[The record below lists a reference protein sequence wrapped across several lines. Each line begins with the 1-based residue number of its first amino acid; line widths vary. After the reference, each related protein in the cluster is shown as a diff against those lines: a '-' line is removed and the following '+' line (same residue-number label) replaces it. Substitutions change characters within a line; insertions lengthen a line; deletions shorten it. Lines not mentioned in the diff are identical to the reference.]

1 MTPER
6 APASEARRAS
16 RDVLPSMHVPELT
29 EEDLTAVVPPRGGR
43 GKPPELIIPGDG
55 RLILNTAAT
64 RLLSPKTPLSG
75 IRLFLAE
82 KGKERFLVVRP
93 APKNATDAIKVYPT
107 GRYYQ
112 DHWPAIVMGRAA
124 TSLRKIGVVERCRL
138 EGIYD
143 RKNNWLI
150 FNINR
155 PKPYQDIEGAD
166 PMGQAVALWLKV
178 AKRKRTIPLKDALE
192 EIRQLWEKEAAKPNS
207 RVRGPFPL
215 ERPIQLGA
223 YLRKY
228 ARDYSQQGLR
238 LGGGGTKP
246 PVILE

>member
-1 MTPER
+1 MTPDR
-6 APASEARRAS
+6 SRVSAARRAS
-16 RDVLPSMHVPELT
+16 RDSLPSTRTPELS
-29 EEDLTAVVPPRGGR
+29 EKDLAAVVPPRAGR

-64 RLLSPKTPLSG
+64 LLLSPKPPLSG

-82 KGKERFLVVRP
+82 KGKDRFLVVRP
-93 APKNATDAIKVYPT
+93 AQRNATDAIKVYPT

-124 TSLRKIGVVERCRL
+124 TTLRKIGVVERCRL
-138 EGIYD
+138 EGIHD

-155 PKPYQDIEGAD
+155 PKPYQDIEGPD
-166 PMGQAVALWLKV
+166 LMGQAVALWLKA
-178 AKRKRTIPLKDALE
+178 AKRKRTVPLKEALE
-192 EIRQLWEKEAAKPNS
+192 EIREIWEKEAAKPS
-207 RVRGPFPL
+207 SGVRGPFPF

-228 ARDYSQQGLR
+228 AREYSQQGGR
-238 LGGGGTKP
+238 LGGSGTKP